1 MKLYRTLALSA
12 ALAGAALAVVAVA
25 ARAGADKIAFPAN
38 YDRGVMYW
46 ALDRADNKQH
56 REYYAPAAAI
66 EAAKKGQPLPHGTVL
81 TMLQYSTKLGADG
94 NPEKDANGKFI
105 KDKLVA
111 YAVMQKGAG
120 WGAEYPDD
128 MRNGEWEYQVFAPD
142 KNVNDKANLK
152 ACFGCHK
159 PKASADYLFTL
170 DQLKAAK

>member
-1 MKLYRTLALSA
+1 MTRHGKLAAVA
-12 ALAGAALAVVAVA
+12 ALAGAAAAMIAVA
-25 ARAGADKIAFPAN
+25 AQAGGDKVMFPAG
-38 YDRGVMYW
+38 YDKGVMYW
-46 ALDRADNKQH
+46 SFDRADNKQH

-66 EAAKKGQPLPHGTVL
+66 EAAKKGQPLPQGTAI

-120 WGAEYPDD
+120 WGAEYADD
-128 MRNGEWEYQVFAPD
+128 VRNGEWEYQVFTAD
-142 KNVNDKANLK
+142 KAVNDKANLK

-170 DQLKAAK
+170 DQMKAAK